1 MNTATSGS
9 CTLPTNKQLKQ
20 FIQNYLI
27 KIENDKYHSKMTF
40 DHDVPE
46 DIRELF
52 YQIPGYLNLKD
63 SDTIGFE
70 NMYDVE
76 NEDVGKIIKEVNNLL
91 NTETEKE
98 LTPLNETYNSLV
110 NNILDIGF
118 VYSTFVEI
126 VLANCYVNNN
136 NKIIRYAFT
145 DPNEDTNIYK
155 KYSIKLIHTLVE
167 SGILS
172 FLYEPNNQSLT
183 KTYNKFDNI
192 DMDKITIFE
201 RIWLG
206 RI

>member
-1 MNTATSGS
+1 
-9 CTLPTNKQLKQ
+9 
-20 FIQNYLI
+20 
-27 KIENDKYHSKMTF
+27 MTF